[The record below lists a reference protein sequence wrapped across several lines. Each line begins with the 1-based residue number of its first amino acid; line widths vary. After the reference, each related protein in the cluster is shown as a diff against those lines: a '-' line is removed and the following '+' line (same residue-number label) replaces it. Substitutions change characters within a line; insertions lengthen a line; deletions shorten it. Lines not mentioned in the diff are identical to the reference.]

1 MGFLSLPHPLSF
13 SLSDIQ
19 YFFLTL
25 KYVQQHKCSVSLR
38 ILILTLSGP
47 VDRYLVSIGLEQHS
61 IHGSPKSQVILWA
74 PYSGTLRLLW
84 DSFHSLVVFA
94 SFLILFFSLLLEI
107 KNFSKIFAYFYMHCT
122 HKYSENS
129 DIRLLNSRKNQYE
142 ILMLTALNSE

>member
-1 MGFLSLPHPLSF
+1 MSGFFF
-13 SLSDIQ
+13 SLSLSHLW
-19 YFFLTL
+19 FFLTL
-25 KYVQQHKCSVSLR
+25 KYIQQHKWSLSLR
-38 ILILTLSGP
+38 ILIHVLTLTGP
-47 VDRYLVSIGLEQHS
+47 IVGYLVSIGLEQHS
-61 IHGSPKSQVILWA
+61 IHGSPESQVILWT

-84 DSFHSLVVFA
+84 DSFYSLVIFA

-107 KNFSKIFAYFYMHCT
+107 KNFNRIFAYFYMHCT